1 MAHLCSLK
9 KLSQKAFAVFA
20 LAAATALPLTP
31 VWAEPTPAKKVDANY
46 DARVVM
52 VYDRECSVWCGQVK
66 PILSDLQ
73 SEYKKVE
80 FVSLDTS
87 KEGLSSSK
95 STAKT
100 MGISKF
106 LAENVDY
113 APVIGVFS
121 SKGKLIK
128 ELVGPKKKEIYL
140 AAISQAL
147 SSK

>member
-1 MAHLCSLK
+1 MAHLVLLK
-9 KLSQKAFAVFA
+9 ELSQKALV
-20 LAAATALPLTP
+20 LAALGIISLPLTP
-31 VWAEPTPAKKVDANY
+31 AHAESKTDKKAHPGY

-52 VYDRECSVWCGQVK
+52 VFDRECSVWCGEVK
-66 PILSDLQ
+66 PILSSLQ

-87 KEGLSSSK
+87 KEGLPDSK

-106 LAENVDY
+106 LSENVDY

-121 SKGKLIK
+121 AKGKLVK

-147 SSK
+147 SAK